1 VKDQFILAIDQGTT
15 GSTAMIFNKSGDVAA
30 RAYSEFNQLYPQP
43 GWVEHDPE
51 EIWRV
56 TLKVML
62 DAIGSLRIAS
72 SQIAAIGITNQRET
86 TVIWDRKTHKP
97 VHNAIVWQCRRTS
110 DLCENLRQDGLEPLF
125 RRKTGLLL
133 DPYFSGTKIKWLLEQ
148 VPNLRKRAEA
158 GDVAFGTIDSWLLW
172 KLTHG
177 RTHAT
182 DATNASRTLLFNIHT
197 RQWDQELLD
206 ALGVPR
212 AILPDVHASAHF
224 YGMTCPEGPLGAEIP
239 LAGIAGDQ
247 QAALFGQGCFTPGTV
262 KNTYGTGCFLVMN
275 TGAQPVESH
284 RGLITTLASDEKGQP
299 CYAVEGSVFI
309 AGAAVQWLRDGL
321 GIISKASE
329 IEQLAA
335 SVSDSGG
342 VYVVPAF
349 VGLGAPYWDSHARGA
364 ILGLT
369 RGAGR
374 AQIARATLE
383 AIAFQTKDLFDVI
396 AQDAGLIP
404 AELRVDGGAA
414 QNDFL
419 MQFQA
424 DILDISVN
432 RPKVLDS
439 TATGAAFLAGLGSA
453 YWKDYEEIKQCRET
467 ERIFTPGMPPDTRQR
482 LYRGWLD
489 AVRRVRGATS

>member
-1 VKDQFILAIDQGTT
+1 MKDQFILAIDQGTT